1 MEIDIVIDSL
11 TNCLVCNKTGKELDT
26 EFKEIIVDSV
36 LATKLNQEGWKF
48 DWSKPA
54 RKVILYLH
62 YTLKTIKKYKEL
74 LLSST

>member
-36 LATKLNQEGWKF
+36 
-48 DWSKPA
+48 
-54 RKVILYLH
+54 YLH